1 MSFHLHSTAA
11 SPQKRNLSGN
21 KFVNPGIRSRT
32 SSMQEARSS
41 RNATVAGPTK
51 LTYSQRKVVEK
62 EEEDY
67 ERMFQLFDSK
77 AEIEYL
83 NSWED
88 DKFAASVYG
97 DAKITASSK
106 QKSSNSSD
114 ASIINPHTSGYNF
127 DQLLKNEPNYMGF
140 HESWRKY

>member
-1 MSFHLHSTAA
+1 MSFHLHSTTA

-21 KFVNPGIRSRT
+21 KFVNPGVRSRT
-32 SSMQEARSS
+32 SPIQEAR
-41 RNATVAGPTK
+41 NATIAGPTK

-67 ERMFQLFDSK
+67 QRMFQLFDSK

-88 DKFAASVYG
+88 DKFAASVYR
-97 DAKITASSK
+97 DAKITSSSK

-114 ASIINPHTSGYNF
+114 SSIINPHTSGYNF
-127 DQLLKNEPNYMGF
+127 DQLLKNEPNHIGF